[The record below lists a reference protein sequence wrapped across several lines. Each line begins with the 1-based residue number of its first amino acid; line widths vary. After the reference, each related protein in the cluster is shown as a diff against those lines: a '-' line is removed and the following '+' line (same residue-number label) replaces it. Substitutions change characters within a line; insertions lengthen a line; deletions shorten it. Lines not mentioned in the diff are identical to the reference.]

1 MITFNIW
8 FFYLDIDLYLY
19 LDLYWYWCWMYVQ
32 VSFIFRFPTSSD
44 LQNWDEDHPLIY
56 ETEFIDYRLLLVSRV
71 NNVNLHHPMGC
82 SCPKGPSKTVS
93 PINAGSPGQ
102 LQQWRDLRADS
113 WANLLGP
120 CFKYCS
126 RWRSSLPSFHK
137 NGRNKF
143 FTHCCRILTSR
154 DICTVYNCNIQ

>member
-1 MITFNIW
+1 MTTFNIW

-56 ETEFIDYRLLLVSRV
+56 ETEFIGYRLLLVSRV

-82 SCPKGPSKTVS
+82 FCPKGPSKTVS
-93 PINAGSPGQ
+93 PINAGEHLASCSNGETSG
-102 LQQWRDLRADS
+102 WGRYV
-113 WANLLGP
+113 GP

-126 RWRSSLPSFHK
+126 RWRSSLPSLHK
-137 NGRNKF
+137 KEGINS
-143 FTHCCRILTSR
+143 LP
-154 DICTVYNCNIQ
+154 TVAGKEFWQSAIYV